1 MSAQFS
7 SLIHH
12 PMVLTFILL
21 WPSDGFIEE
30 ELSNQR
36 LLLIPL
42 ILVKLWIIAAAV
54 GFCGRK

>member
-12 PMVLTFILL
+12 PMALSFVLL
-21 WPSDGFIEE
+21 WPSDGLKEE
-30 ELSNQR
+30 EPSNQR

-42 ILVKLWIIAAAV
+42 ILEWENVPLL
-54 GFCGRK
+54 

>member
-1 MSAQFS
+1 
-7 SLIHH
+7 
-12 PMVLTFILL
+12 MVLTFILL

-30 ELSNQR
+30 ELRNQR
-36 LLLIPL
+36 LLLTPL